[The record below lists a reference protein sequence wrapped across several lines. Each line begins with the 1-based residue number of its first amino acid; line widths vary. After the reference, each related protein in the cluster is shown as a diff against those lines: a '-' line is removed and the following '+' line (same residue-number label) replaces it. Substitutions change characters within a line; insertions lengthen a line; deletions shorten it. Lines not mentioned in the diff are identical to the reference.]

1 MNKLFIVMLLF
12 LIAVPGWSASN
23 KKKTYVART
32 RKSIKYKRKRKRV
45 YIRKY
50 PVRSNT
56 PESGDEL
63 KLQELVK
70 DFYE

>member
-56 PESGDEL
+56 PESGEEL